1 MSQSQKNEKR
11 SDSPSFFMAL
21 KNTIAWNKNLN
32 PQIPSTQ
39 RQSKLINAIAINGY
53 KRKWDAIYVPK
64 KNLSFLL

>member
-1 MSQSQKNEKR
+1 MSQSQKDKKR

-39 RQSKLINAIAINGY
+39 RQSKLINAVTISGY
-53 KRKWDAIYVPK
+53 KRK
-64 KNLSFLL
+64 